1 MRTRSRFAFG
11 SAATGLAA
19 VLFASTAFAAGTPG
33 APGIGDPYF
42 PSDGNGGYDALHY
55 NIRLNYQPITD
66 RLQGT
71 TTIVARTTQEL
82 SQFNLDFLLKVKQV
96 RVNNAPAQYA
106 QQDGELVVRPAKDLP
121 NGSDLTVVVSYD
133 DVPSTYA
140 VDGATAWKWRSTGT
154 IATGQPGIAQW
165 WYPSNNHPLDKA
177 TFDVSVAVPDGVE
190 AISNGVLVDRQQ
202 QINGWVRWNWRSIRP
217 QTTYNTTLAVGQ
229 YELRQQTTPNGQPFI
244 TAYDENIPSAN
255 AAAARASVERTPE
268 IIEHHE
274 QFFGPYPFEAQGGV
288 VNTVGTGAV
297 ETQTRPVYGD
307 VFFRRGAN
315 TYVMAHLLSEQWFG
329 NSVSTARWQDNV
341 LKEGFASYARYLW
354 SEYQGE
360 GTPAELAQYN
370 YDRLPADDPFWTI
383 KPADPGAADILHTA
397 VYDRGAMSLQALRT
411 EIGDAA
417 FFTILQGWPTTKRYG
432 NATAEDFIAYAEQVS
447 GRQLDA
453 LFHTWW
459 YTSGKPATGP
469 NGALATGRS
478 TGQAEPKSFRQ
489 IDETTRLLAGR

>member
-1 MRTRSRFAFG
+1 MRPRSRFAFG
-11 SAATGLAA
+11 GAAAGLAA
-19 VLFASTAFAAGTPG
+19 ILFASTAFAAGTPG

-42 PSDGNGGYDALHY
+42 PGDGNGGYDAVHY
-55 NIRLNYQPITD
+55 NIRLNYQPNTD

-71 TTIVARTTQEL
+71 TTIVAKTTQEL
-82 SQFNLDFLLKVKQV
+82 SRFNLDFLLKVTQV
-96 RVNNAPAQYA
+96 RVNNAVAQHT
-106 QQDGELVVRPAKDLP
+106 QQDGELVVTPQKELAKDTE
-121 NGSDLTVVVSYD
+121 LTVVVTYD
-133 DVPSTYA
+133 DVPSNYA
-140 VDGATAWKWRSTGT
+140 VDGATAWKRKGTGT
-154 IATGQPGIAQW
+154 VATGQPAIAQW

-177 TFDVSVAVPDGVE
+177 TFDVSIAVPEGVE

-202 QINGWVRWNWRSIRP
+202 QINGWVRWNWRSAKP

-229 YELRQQTTPNGQPFI
+229 YELRQQTAPNGQPFI
-244 TAYDENIPSAN
+244 TAYDETIPSAN
-255 AAAARASVERTPE
+255 AASARASVARTPE

-274 QFFGPYPFEAQGGV
+274 RFFGPYPFEAQGGV
-288 VNTVGTGAV
+288 VHNVSTGAV
-297 ETQTRPVYGD
+297 ETQTRPLYGD
-307 VFFRRGAN
+307 TFFRRGAN

-329 NSVSTARWQDNV
+329 DSVSQAHWQDNV

-370 YDRLPADDPFWTI
+370 YDLLPADDPFWTV

-417 FFTILQGWPTTKRYG
+417 FFEIVKGWPTEKQYQ
-432 NATAEDFIAYAEQVS
+432 NATAKEFIAYAEQIS

-453 LFHTWW
+453 LFQTWW
-459 YTSGKPATGP
+459 YTSGKPAVGP
-469 NGALATGRS
+469 NGVPASAKAAAQT
-478 TGQAEPKSFRQ
+478 EPKSFRQ
-489 IDETTRLLAGR
+489 INETTRLLASG